1 MIDVESLI
9 VSELDRLL
17 PPSDGSRADWQDVLA
32 RSNVAFSHARSPVQ
46 GGSLPR
52 RAHRLPRL
60 SDWRLVPLLGFPL
73 LAGAIAILVLAWP
86 FSSSPSVL
94 DRAAAAIGTRPIT
107 HIVME
112 DNLGSFVLD
121 LHTGKRTPATSREDF
136 WYGGGKGWLIRTTFL
151 GTRGAENYFPPSG
164 GFHFN
169 TYVSPFPTSFA
180 ADYANQLRTHALHV
194 IGSGAIGKTPVYWIE
209 GKPLRYGSA
218 PTHTEY
224 GQIAISKKTFKP
236 VYVRFVLDGRVKP
249 GSGARVLSIETQN
262 TMPHAASSSRSAN
275 THSAQLP
282 SPGGPAFSGYP
293 IKLTQALAMRPRP
306 VIPKQIDGLR
316 LAWIGRPP
324 IYTGSNHDIPI
335 PGVWLYYGTTNKP
348 RLLDDTQPSY
358 KGAYAE
364 IFEFPHANSVT
375 RFYTGRFP
383 ANGDAVINALSAE
396 AQHTATIKA
405 HNRYYVI
412 HASSDDYAI
421 AAARAV
427 AAGK

>member
-1 MIDVESLI
+1 MNRNASPLRDRELVEMLADEPELLAI
-9 VSELDRLL
+9 ADALVSAHPRVKARWAARRKLRLL
-17 PPSDGSRADWQDVLA
+17 GLPGLA
-32 RSNVAFSHARSPVQ
+32 VAA
-46 GGSLPR
+46 
-52 RAHRLPRL
+52 A
-60 SDWRLVPLLGFPL
+60 
-73 LAGAIAILVLAWP
+73 LAVTLALFWP
-86 FSSSPSVL
+86 FSPAPSVL
-94 DRAAAAIGTRPIT
+94 DNALAAIGTRPIT
-107 HIVME
+107 HVVLE
-112 DNLGSFVLD
+112 DNLGSFVVD

-151 GTRGAENYFPPSG
+151 GTRGAENYFPATG

-169 TYVSPFPTSFA
+169 TYISRFPTAFA
-180 ADYANQLRTHALHV
+180 AGYRNQLRLHALHV
-194 IGSGAIGKTPVYWIE
+194 IGSGTIGKTPVYWIE
-209 GKPLRYGSA
+209 GKPLRYGRV

-224 GQIAISKKTFKP
+224 GQVAISKKTFKP
-236 VYVRFVLDGRVKP
+236 VFFRFVLDGRVEP

-262 TMPHAASSSRSAN
+262 TMPHAASSRRSGN
-275 THSAQLP
+275 TQSAELP
-282 SPGGPAFSGYP
+282 SPGGTSAGYP
-293 IKLTQALAMRPRP
+293 SLKLAQALAMRPRP
-306 VIPKQIDGLR
+306 VIPKEIDGLR

-324 IYTGSNHDIPI
+324 IYTRPHQDTPI
-335 PGVWLYYGTTNKP
+335 PGAWLYYGTTYKSPGWLPN
-348 RLLDDTQPSY
+348 DTQPSY
-358 KGAYAE
+358 KGAYLE

-396 AQHTATIKA
+396 AQHSATIKT